1 MLRVFSSS
9 DAVRSGGVSAHER
22 VGTGAAGCRISDVGS
37 KVKAR
42 SMIGRRSSSQTV
54 IVEARSSFSN
64 FLRF

>member
-42 SMIGRRSSSQTV
+42 SMIGRRSSSRQ
-54 IVEARSSFSN
+54 
-64 FLRF
+64 

>member
-42 SMIGRRSSSQTV
+42 SMIGSNMV
-54 IVEARSSFSN
+54 IAAIVRWYPPM
-64 FLRF
+64 RFW

>member
-42 SMIGRRSSSQTV
+42 SDIDREAQQLRLRV
-54 IVEARSSFSN
+54 IVEGRSSFS
-64 FLRF
+64 

>member
-42 SMIGRRSSSQTV
+42 SDMIGRRSSSD
-54 IVEARSSFSN
+54 SG
-64 FLRF
+64 